1 MSRSCPALLIT
12 APSSGQGKTTVTSAL
27 ARLHAR
33 QGRRVRVFKCG
44 PDFLDPYWHQLASG
58 APVYQLDLWMTG
70 DADCRQRLWQAA
82 QEADLILVEGVMGL
96 FDGDPSA
103 ADLAQ
108 RFGLPVM
115 AVMDSGSMAGTFGA
129 LAYGLQTFRPGLR
142 WAGALANRV
151 ATERHAA
158 MLQRSL
164 RSDSPWLGA
173 VMRNAA
179 MTLPE
184 RHLGLTV
191 ASEVADAQ
199 ARLDAAAD
207 ALANTP
213 LGKMSLQD
221 LQLWSVEFEV
231 LKTGQAPERALKG
244 EAAERTAQ
252 VEEEPAQRAGDTEQ
266 GAQPLRPTAHTSPN
280 QTTTSPNLKSKTIA
294 VARDTAFCFIY
305 TANLECLQALGAK
318 LVFFSPLADSTLPAC
333 DAVWIPGGYPEL
345 HASTLAA
352 NIALRDSLAAHVQAG
367 KPVWAECG
375 GMMALFESITT
386 TDGARH
392 TLWGLLPGDVTM
404 HKRLSALG
412 PQQLK
417 LQSGTLRGHTFHY
430 STSASPLVPV
440 TRTARPDHDPMQDA
454 GEALWQQGSVRASYF
469 HAWFPS
475 CPEAVVELFT
485 PVQESVA

>member
-1 MSRSCPALLIT
+1 M
-12 APSSGQGKTTVTSAL
+12 
-27 ARLHAR
+27 
-33 QGRRVRVFKCG
+33 RVFKCG

-70 DADCRQRLWQAA
+70 EADCRQRLGEAA

-115 AVMDSGSMAGTFGA
+115 AVMDSSSMAGTFGA

-207 ALANTP
+207 SLSSTL
-213 LGKMSLQD
+213 LGQKSLQD
-221 LQLWSVEFEV
+221 LQQWSVEFEAASA
-231 LKTGQAPERALKG
+231 TRTRPSLKG
-244 EAAERTAQ
+244 T
-252 VEEEPAQRAGDTEQ
+252 
-266 GAQPLRPTAHTSPN
+266 
-280 QTTTSPNLKSKTIA
+280 TIA

-305 TANLECLQALGAK
+305 TANLDCLQALGAE
-318 LVFFSPLADSTLPAC
+318 LVFFSPLTDPALPAC

-352 NIALRDSLAAHVQAG
+352 NIGFRDSLAAHVQAG

-375 GMMALFESITT
+375 GMMVLFDTITT
-386 TDGARH
+386 TDGAQH
-392 TLWGLLPGDVTM
+392 TLWGLLPGEVTM
-404 HKRLSALG
+404 QKRLSALG

-440 TRTARPDHDPMQDA
+440 SRTARPDHDPMPDA
-454 GEALWQQGSVRASYF
+454 GEAVWQRGSVRASYF

-485 PVQESVA
+485 PALEGAA